1 MVRSKRKKPVGFDS
15 PYERRQRARADR
27 YASCLRTARRMWLSS
42 MACLV
47 LVMILLLACILS
59 LVSCRT
65 HRDTARTDSTQLL
78 ALSQVSSARTHHT
91 GDMLFFSNL
100 PPNLFVG
107 MAKSVCSRTAS
118 AGSPRRLQQNATTP
132 PSDTLTWFAVTYSGE
147 TGTATADA
155 AAASRAVS
163 ASSRHTARVPGSLPR
178 WPFYFAAG
186 VAASCT
192 ILWYRHRHL

>member
-1 MVRSKRKKPVGFDS
+1 MVRSKRKKPVGINS
-15 PYERRQRARADR
+15 PYERRQRTRADR

-59 LVSCRT
+59 LISCRT
-65 HRDTARTDSTQLL
+65 HRDTARTDSTQLIT
-78 ALSQVSSARTHHT
+78 LSQVSSARTHNS
-91 GDMLFFSNL
+91 GDLLLVSNL

-107 MAKSVCSRTAS
+107 MAQSVCSRTAS
-118 AGSPRRLQQNATTP
+118 AGSPRRFPQKATPP
-132 PSDTLTWFAVTYSGE
+132 PSDTLTWFAITYSGE
-147 TGTATADA
+147 TDTATADA

-163 ASSRHTARVPGSLPR
+163 ASALHTARVPDSLPR
-178 WPFYFAAG
+178 WPFYIAAAI
-186 VAASCT
+186 AASCT